1 MDDRLDALLA
11 QIRAQPLD
19 HSLGAVEGDVR
30 QRRAER
36 ASLTGLALP
45 QVRVIAVG
53 LGLIFGTGVGSLTA
67 AAAVAAPRTSLF
79 GSAEALAPSTLLD
92 GHR

>member
-1 MDDRLDALLA
+1 MDDRLDGLLA
-11 QIRAQPLD
+11 QLRARPLD
-19 HSLGAVEGDVR
+19 QSLGAVEGDVR
-30 QRRAER
+30 RQLAQR
-36 ASLTGLALP
+36 ASPAGLGLP
-45 QVRVIAVG
+45 YARVIAVA
-53 LGLIFGTGVGSLTA
+53 LALVFGTGVGSLT